1 MDRRE
6 ICNKEELCRLLLTWP
21 EETIALWVG
30 EGRRILFAESAYKE
44 RPPLYGELVWRE
56 VVNKNHLVARAVTQ
70 ALTEGSCNF
79 SKWWPWP
86 SVHGLLSPS
95 SFPALPEEEE
105 PFSPE
110 ELETAYKAWVAIV
123 VLGISRSAADVARD
137 HGMDY
142 LAEGV
147 AEIAEEVF
155 LRLDEMKGWV

>member
-30 EGRRILFAESAYKE
+30 VGRRILFAESAYKE
-44 RPPLYGELVWRE
+44 GPPLYGELVWRE

-105 PFSPE
+105 PFPPE
-110 ELETAYKAWVAIV
+110 I
-123 VLGISRSAADVARD
+123 
-137 HGMDY
+137 
-142 LAEGV
+142 
-147 AEIAEEVF
+147 EEV
-155 LRLDEMKGWV
+155 LCEVWAVLACYAVSRQVTLTAQARRLDLLTKRVSK